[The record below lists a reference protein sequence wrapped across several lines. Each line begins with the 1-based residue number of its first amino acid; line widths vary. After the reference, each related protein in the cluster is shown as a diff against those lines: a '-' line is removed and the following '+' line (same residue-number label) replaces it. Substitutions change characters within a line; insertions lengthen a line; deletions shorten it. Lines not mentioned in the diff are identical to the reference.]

1 MVQGAIDYVPGITKA
16 WKSLGKSSIQAGSA
30 ALLIYDL
37 PNWSYEAIIIIF
49 ALICWYA
56 LKAIYHRIFGRKER
70 NQIKEL
76 QNKLQATKTE
86 LLLAKTSSIIE
97 TKTKLK
103 PVKKVKLETNKESVE
118 SKPITIEAKP
128 KSKADETK
136 STEIS
141 NETTEENKT
150 EKENSD

>member
-1 MVQGAIDYVPGITKA
+1 M
-16 WKSLGKSSIQAGSA
+16 
-30 ALLIYDL
+30 
-37 PNWSYEAIIIIF
+37 
-49 ALICWYA
+49 
-56 LKAIYHRIFGRKER
+56 
-70 NQIKEL
+70 
-76 QNKLQATKTE
+76 QATKTE

-128 KSKADETK
+128 ESKPDEIK
-136 STEIS
+136 NTEIS